1 MELTPLWPGAGQL
14 LSWAERKSLGQKLWN
29 LVPNL
34 SRLNARSE
42 RLFYSFEH
50 LPRINDL
57 HRSHRHNAT
66 FCSKAQYYP
75 NSAERSVHGGEK
87 EKMNQDDAY
96 SLARAILLIGGIVAI
111 AFGATALGASL
122 TGTNALSSIL
132 ASPGPLLGVIVGVV
146 ALVASNRIKDEAIA
160 IVMAVLGFLAGGL
173 GGVLVAIGG
182 IWAII
187 SRYTIKAS

>member
-1 MELTPLWPGAGQL
+1 
-14 LSWAERKSLGQKLWN
+14 
-29 LVPNL
+29 
-34 SRLNARSE
+34 
-42 RLFYSFEH
+42 
-50 LPRINDL
+50 
-57 HRSHRHNAT
+57 
-66 FCSKAQYYP
+66 
-75 NSAERSVHGGEK
+75 
-87 EKMNQDDAY
+87 MNQDDAY